1 MNIPDTGYLLFAI
14 LILAVIAA
22 LVFILKP
29 AGRGRKLSR
38 LAAIAFAFIITGI
51 FFGEERWLGYGLMG
65 TGILLAI
72 ADIIIKSSKKRK
84 YN

>member
-14 LILAVIAA
+14 LILAVIVA

-29 AGRGRKLSR
+29 AGQKRKLSR

-65 TGILLAI
+65 IGVLLAI
-72 ADIIIKSSKKRK
+72 ADIIIKSAKKGGH
-84 YN
+84 N

>member
-14 LILAVIAA
+14 IILAVIAA

-29 AGRGRKLSR
+29 AGHKRKLSR

-72 ADIIIKSSKKRK
+72 ADIIVKSAKRRRH
-84 YN
+84 N

>member
-14 LILAVIAA
+14 IILAVIVA

-29 AGRGRKLSR
+29 AGQKKKLSR

-51 FFGEERWLGYGLMG
+51 FLGEVRWLGYSLMG
-65 TGILLAI
+65 TGILLAV
-72 ADIIIKSSKKRK
+72 ADIIIKSGKQRR
-84 YN
+84 NN